1 MIAARRS
8 AHIQNGRSGH
18 RDVHRQG
25 DQVRRRRRIAAKV
38 RRRIAPE
45 PPASAEEDGKP
56 RAELA
61 TEAAVADAHAVHLRY
76 VSDSSAG
83 IRRERGGRGFRF
95 VGVHGRRV
103 RDAETLARIH
113 GLVIAPAC
121 TDVWICPIANGHLQA
136 TGHDARG
143 RKQYRY
149 HPRWREVRDE
159 AKYGRM
165 LAFGAALPRIRRRVG
180 RDLKQPGLPRNKVLA
195 IVVFLLENTL
205 IRVGNEEYSRTNGS
219 YGLTTLHDQHAE
231 IHGSTIQ
238 FPFRGKSG
246 KMRRVELTD
255 KRLARLVKRC
265 RDLPGQELFQY
276 LDDEGQPHGVDS
288 ADVNDYLREIAGAEF
303 TAKDFRTWAG
313 TILAATTLIQIGP
326 SSSAHAGKQR
336 TVAAVKFVAE
346 CLGNTVAVCRKCY
359 IHPQV
364 LESYLAGRLGKL
376 FHARPKAGQ
385 ATRGLRT
392 SEIGLLSFLKASSKN
407 GQAGSSTR
415 QQKRRVRR
423 AKAVSPA

>member
-8 AHIQNGRSGH
+8 THAQNGRSGH

-25 DQVRRRRRIAAKV
+25 EHRRRATRIAAKLQ
-38 RRRIAPE
+38 RRIAPE
-45 PPASAEEDGKP
+45 PSASAGKNGKP

-61 TEAAVADAHAVHLRY
+61 TDAAVADAHAVHLRY

-83 IRRERGGRGFRF
+83 IRRERAGRGFRF
-95 VGVHGRRV
+95 VGVHGRPV

-113 GLVIAPAC
+113 GLVIPPAW

-159 AKYGRM
+159 EKYGRM
-165 LAFGAALPRIRRRVG
+165 LAFGAALPRIRRRVR

-205 IRVGNEEYSRTNGS
+205 IRVGNEEYSRENGS
-219 YGLTTLHDQHAE
+219 YGLTTLLDQHAD

-238 FPFRGKSG
+238 FHFRGKSG

-265 RDLPGQELFQY
+265 RDLPGHELFQY
-276 LDDEGQPHGVDS
+276 LDDEGQPHGIDS
-288 ADVNDYLREIAGAEF
+288 ADVNDYLREISGQEF

-326 SSSAHAGKQR
+326 SPSAHAGKQR

-364 LESYLAGRLGKL
+364 LESYLAGTLGKL
-376 FHARPKAGQ
+376 FHARPNGGQ
-385 ATRGLRT
+385 ATSGLRT
-392 SEIGLLSFLKASSKN
+392 SELGLLTFLKASQPPGRHGSK
-407 GQAGSSTR
+407 SRS
-415 QQKRRVRR
+415 
-423 AKAVSPA
+423 